1 MELPDWTWLL
11 ERRPT
16 SLLGALFMISSLV
29 LKSVTLATAPFV
41 GPDELSVLELFL
53 DLFACK
59 LNSSRALPAEL
70 ILWIKCSNESM
81 DSEKSEYW
89 KLKSVVMPRKHHSP
103 DKSKEWLEHWGQV
116 CQGKFQLRNIWDP
129 CWDDGVD
136 WCLKRSMSHNW
147 GKWKHVP
154 GASSSLGSGCGW
166 HHDRCSWLWTPEQ
179 AKSSWM
185 LRKQH
190 TVCHEQ

>member
-1 MELPDWTWLL
+1 
-11 ERRPT
+11 
-16 SLLGALFMISSLV
+16 MISSLV

-103 DKSKEWLEHWGQV
+103 GQEQGMTRALGAGLPRQVPASQHLRHLRGQWSRSVPEKITIEGSESMYLGQV
-116 CQGKFQLRNIWDP
+116 LHLGLVAGDITIGAHGCGLQNKQRVLECF
-129 CWDDGVD
+129 
-136 WCLKRSMSHNW
+136 
-147 GKWKHVP
+147 
-154 GASSSLGSGCGW
+154 ASSTPCVTSSG
-166 HHDRCSWLWTPEQ
+166 RPE
-179 AKSSWM
+179 K
-185 LRKQH
+185 
-190 TVCHEQ
+190 